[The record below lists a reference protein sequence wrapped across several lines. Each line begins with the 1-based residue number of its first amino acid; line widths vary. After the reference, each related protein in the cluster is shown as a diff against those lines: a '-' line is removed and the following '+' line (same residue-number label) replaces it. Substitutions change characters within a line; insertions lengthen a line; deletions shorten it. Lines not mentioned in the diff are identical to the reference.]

1 MYALG
6 VPSLQMFQTAMLFA
20 TLARN
25 ELFHANTK
33 SWRNL
38 FTSSPATLFTWLH
51 TLVFISPSLSFFS
64 RSLLLA
70 AQRPVF
76 LILTTVPLLTILVHL
91 YPYSTVLLE
100 ARNVNHNN
108 QLFHPLGKLV
118 PSRSDMTVGRAR
130 VLPWLPCIYW
140 IPAVEC
146 GMLKLSLHSLA
157 TQQSCSQ
164 KIRMARLYP
173 VEVACYVLL
182 QKPLPS
188 CASVKRGK
196 TPTLDVSIVASRVV
210 EWSGVEYY
218 DNSSSS
224 TLQCI

>member
-1 MYALG
+1 MFTIRHTGRVRENEHGHTVQTEITRHENPSALCILTPADFKNSLTLVYAG
-6 VPSLQMFQTAMLFA
+6 VSNVCVVGTVPSNVSDSDAICKASKKWT
-20 TLARN
+20 
-25 ELFHANTK
+25 FHANTK

-51 TLVFISPSLSFFS
+51 ALMFISPSLSFFS

-130 VLPWLPCIYW
+130 AYCHGFHVYIGFQRLS
-140 IPAVEC
+140 VEC
-146 GMLKLSLHSLA
+146 WNWAFTH
-157 TQQSCSQ
+157 
-164 KIRMARLYP
+164 
-173 VEVACYVLL
+173 
-182 QKPLPS
+182 
-188 CASVKRGK
+188 
-196 TPTLDVSIVASRVV
+196 
-210 EWSGVEYY
+210 
-218 DNSSSS
+218 
-224 TLQCI
+224 

>member
-1 MYALG
+1 MRTRARLPNNFASWLKEFADAGIAMYALW

-20 TLARN
+20 TFARS

-51 TLVFISPSLSFFS
+51 ALVFISPSLSFFS

-76 LILTTVPLLTILVHL
+76 LKLTTVPLLTILVHL

-130 VLPWLPCIYW
+130 AYCHGFHVYIGFQRLS
-140 IPAVEC
+140 VEC
-146 GMLKLSLHSLA
+146 WNWAFTH
-157 TQQSCSQ
+157 
-164 KIRMARLYP
+164 
-173 VEVACYVLL
+173 
-182 QKPLPS
+182 
-188 CASVKRGK
+188 
-196 TPTLDVSIVASRVV
+196 
-210 EWSGVEYY
+210 
-218 DNSSSS
+218 
-224 TLQCI
+224 

>member
-1 MYALG
+1 MFTIRHTGRVRENEHGHTVQTEIITSWEPERALHNLRQLTLKIRWRWYIYAG
-6 VPSLQMFQTAMLFA
+6 VSNVCVVGTVPSNVSDSDAICKASKKWT
-20 TLARN
+20 
-25 ELFHANTK
+25 FHANTK

-51 TLVFISPSLSFFS
+51 ALVFISPSLSFFS

-130 VLPWLPCIYW
+130 AYCHGFHVYIGFQRLS
-140 IPAVEC
+140 VEC
-146 GMLKLSLHSLA
+146 WNWAFTH
-157 TQQSCSQ
+157 
-164 KIRMARLYP
+164 
-173 VEVACYVLL
+173 
-182 QKPLPS
+182 
-188 CASVKRGK
+188 
-196 TPTLDVSIVASRVV
+196 
-210 EWSGVEYY
+210 
-218 DNSSSS
+218 
-224 TLQCI
+224 